1 MPSPLPP
8 QTIDIIKA
16 ITPAVADNAE
26 AITRRFYERM
36 FAGNPEVQ
44 AYFNQ
49 AHQHSGGQQRA
60 LAGAICA
67 YFSHIENPEKLGS
80 AIELIAHKHCS
91 LGVQP
96 EHYPIVGK
104 HLLDAIGDVMGQD
117 AVTPE
122 IVQAVGQA
130 YGFLAEVCINRE
142 QEIYR
147 QQASVEGGWNGYRQF
162 TVRRKVAENKLISS
176 FYLQPT
182 DEGALP
188 HYLPG
193 QYITVRIDHPTTP
206 TSPRNYSLSD
216 APGQGHFRISV
227 KREGP
232 ASGDAPLGLISNFLH
247 DRVHQGDT
255 LEIGPPCGE
264 FVIDPASSDQSPVVF
279 LAGGIGVTPLLAMAK
294 SLVLEKS
301 TRPVYFIQAA
311 RNSDSH
317 AMGDELRGL
326 AAESNSFTVLTLF
339 DQPLPGDLENGR
351 CDRVGLIDA
360 QLLADH
366 TPVAEAEYY
375 FCGPSPF
382 MRLVRNYLSDLGV
395 ENERIHYEFFGP
407 LEELN

>member
-311 RNSDSH
+311 RNSESH
-317 AMGDELRGL
+317 AMGNELRGL